1 MQTVLVF
8 FLWEIMAS
16 THTFFLFILCF
27 MDWQTNSVKRFEQ
40 KICINCIEYLLYPED
55 ESRTP
60 VVGGKA
66 LKADRNSSN
75 IVHFITQIKL
85 SDTSFSF
92 TKPILANV
100 LFYLLTFKRT
110 SGFGR
115 WWSTAPHPS
124 GLFGGDGSM
133 PGVRFMSRGRWQG
146 RKRLQYFLSL

>member
-1 MQTVLVF
+1 MG
-8 FLWEIMAS
+8 
-16 THTFFLFILCF
+16 
-27 MDWQTNSVKRFEQ
+27 
-40 KICINCIEYLLYPED
+40 INCIELLPYPED
-55 ESRTP
+55 ESLIP

-75 IVHFITQIKL
+75 IVHFISQIKL

-92 TKPILANV
+92 KPLLANV
-100 LFYLLTFKRT
+100 LFCLSTFKRT
-110 SGFGR
+110 SGLGR